1 MPLPITLYGAR
12 DCDDTERTRAFLQA
26 LGVPFV
32 EVDID
37 ANPAA
42 ENFVLFVNQGYR
54 STPTLVIGQGKRKI
68 ILTEPTNAELEEV
81 LHMEDRPKTTIYRYG
96 GDSMNTI
103 PGYTYGEPETAR
115 SPLTTA
121 EFEKLKQAVL
131 FGPEDEKYL
140 RMAGEVL
147 QDQVEDVLDVWY
159 GFVASHPHLVY
170 YFTDGK
176 GNPDAGYLNAVRRRF
191 GQWILDTCN
200 RPYDQTW
207 LDYQQE
213 IGLRHHR
220 TKKNKTDGVASVP
233 HISYRYLVAFIY
245 PITATIRPF
254 LTKKGHSPEEVEKM
268 HQAWFKSVVMQVA
281 LWSVPYVREGDF

>member
-1 MPLPITLYGAR
+1 M
-12 DCDDTERTRAFLQA
+12 
-26 LGVPFV
+26 
-32 EVDID
+32 
-37 ANPAA
+37 NP
-42 ENFVLFVNQGYR
+42 
-54 STPTLVIGQGKRKI
+54 
-68 ILTEPTNAELEEV
+68 
-81 LHMEDRPKTTIYRYG
+81 
-96 GDSMNTI
+96 I
-103 PGYTYGEPETAR
+103 PGYTYGEPDTAR
-115 SPLTTA
+115 SPLTPA

-131 FGPEDEKYL
+131 FGPEDEEYL

-159 GFVASHPHLVY
+159 GFVGSHPHLVY

-200 RPYDQTW
+200 RHYDQAW

-220 TKKNKTDGVASVP
+220 EKKNQTDKVDSVP
-233 HISYRYLVAFIY
+233 HIPHRYLVAFIY
-245 PITATIRPF
+245 PITATIKPF
-254 LTKKGHSPEEVEKM
+254 LAKKGHSPEEVEKM

-281 LWSVPYVREGDF
+281 LWSAPYVRPGEM